1 MKRLLRKGFKG
12 EKTAFTVETKEL
24 EEDSDDVFGDGGA
37 SDDDD
42 NAGDD
47 DDAPLEIAGSES
59 DKIHKAESTTSST
72 AAAASV
78 ALVASKK
85 KAKKSKKKLKSYEK
99 FQQAQE
105 KRGVVYLARIPPYMK
120 PAKVQHLLEQYGK
133 VTNLHCVE
141 EDRSLRRRR
150 KKAGGNSKK
159 NYVEGWIEY
168 ENKKIAKNVAR
179 CLNNT
184 QIGGKKTSYYY
195 HDIWN
200 MKYLRGFKW
209 RHLTENPKTPKPHRF
224 EFQIH
229 KYILC
234 FYLFHNLHK

>member
-85 KAKKSKKKLKSYEK
+85 KAKKSKKKTQVVRKVSAGTRKTWCCVSCTDSTIHEASQSAASFGAVWKSNK
-99 FQQAQE
+99 SPL
-105 KRGVVYLARIPPYMK
+105 RGR
-120 PAKVQHLLEQYGK
+120 
-133 VTNLHCVE
+133 
-141 EDRSLRRRR
+141 RSFS
-150 KKAGGNSKK
+150 SKK
-159 NYVEGWIEY
+159 
-168 ENKKIAKNVAR
+168 KKKSR
-179 CLNNT
+179 WK
-184 QIGGKKTSYYY
+184 Q
-195 HDIWN
+195 
-200 MKYLRGFKW
+200 
-209 RHLTENPKTPKPHRF
+209 
-224 EFQIH
+224 
-229 KYILC
+229 
-234 FYLFHNLHK
+234 